1 MKYICISTLMFL
13 SLFFCVDKILATSI
27 LHEDF
32 NTPDLNIGQ
41 WDILNETNTQLLSGG
56 FLNLSGLDSRRS
68 SFVQNKVPFDHT
80 NGIKYKVRFK
90 FLSLVFG
97 SGIAVNDSPVA
108 LRSFSHP
115 GQNDWTIFV
124 WPTAVDT
131 FKVFAVAC
139 PMIGPCLPTDNP
151 IFTVSGIDALQWH
164 TLYITYD
171 AGKYILA
178 LDDSAE
184 KSLQITSR
192 APKYIWFGNPM
203 IAGTNVIFSNLQID
217 YLLIDNFSEDISIFP
232 YFSQKDQLWANKEY
246 DTASQWA
253 GLDKSG
259 IDRWGCALTSS
270 AMILQEYGV
279 KALDG
284 SKVNPDKLNTWL
296 KSQPDGY
303 IGSGFLN
310 WLAITRYAKMSYE
323 AGHADTKLEFSRS
336 YDKSNV
342 SLPSI
347 LGIPGHFVVAHDED
361 LINWKINDPAV
372 ESKKTLLK
380 TTEIK
385 SINRFVPSETDLSYM
400 LFVSNQDLGVTMKDP
415 SGSNINMNRTE
426 EYLSDDISGDHGSS
440 TFTSFVPKPVDGL
453 YILEAINHS
462 ALARIV
468 DTYIYDKDG
477 NVAKDSLLIPPLT
490 TATFTI
496 QYSSAPNAMSP
507 ISLDYA
513 SIFSYIK
520 SLRQPKTQANG
531 IFQAIYSKFTDLLT
545 DLSMAND
552 LSKFINKQ
560 TPKNIDPNVKAKL
573 QNYVMLIEQN

>member
-1 MKYICISTLMFL
+1 MMITNFLLQKCIVIILFIFSFIFSSPLSVFASEETFSGSLDYPDIWTVGNSTGLSYSSNSLIFSSNSNTFPYLETNKPVFTLTGPIDVRFRFISAGANWGDGIAFTDNVPGYGYYLGTESAYINNSIFYVWHDKSPSSFNLHVVATICPSIEPLCIPSMRVIYRTLSSDLDWHNLRAVYNEVNSTYNLYLDNILIFESAPTLRKITQMWIGHPSILGASGNWSTLEID
-13 SLFFCVDKILATSI
+13 SVTG
-27 LHEDF
+27 
-32 NTPDLNIGQ
+32 LN
-41 WDILNETNTQLLSGG
+41 
-56 FLNLSGLDSRRS
+56 
-68 SFVQNKVPFDHT
+68 VQ
-80 NGIKYKVRFK
+80 
-90 FLSLVFG
+90 
-97 SGIAVNDSPVA
+97 
-108 LRSFSHP
+108 
-115 GQNDWTIFV
+115 
-124 WPTAVDT
+124 
-131 FKVFAVAC
+131 
-139 PMIGPCLPTDNP
+139 
-151 IFTVSGIDALQWH
+151 
-164 TLYITYD
+164 
-171 AGKYILA
+171 
-178 LDDSAE
+178 
-184 KSLQITSR
+184 
-192 APKYIWFGNPM
+192 
-203 IAGTNVIFSNLQID
+203 
-217 YLLIDNFSEDISIFP
+217 SIFP
-232 YFSQKDQLWANKEY
+232 YFSQKDELWGDIEY
-246 DTASQWA
+246 DSASKWA

-284 SKVNPDKLNTWL
+284 TKVNPDKLNTWL

-323 AGHADTKLEFSRS
+323 AGYAETKLEFSRS

-385 SINRFVPSETDLSYM
+385 SINRFIPSETDLSYM
-400 LFVSNQDLGVTMKDP
+400 LFVFNNDVAVTMKDP
-415 SGSNINMNRTE
+415 SGSNININWTE

-477 NVAKDSLLIPPLT
+477 NVAKDDLLIPPLT

-507 ISLDYA
+507 ISLDHA
-513 SIFSYIK
+513 STYI
-520 SLRQPKTQANG
+520 RT
-531 IFQAIYSKFTDLLT
+531 
-545 DLSMAND
+545 
-552 LSKFINKQ
+552 
-560 TPKNIDPNVKAKL
+560 
-573 QNYVMLIEQN
+573 